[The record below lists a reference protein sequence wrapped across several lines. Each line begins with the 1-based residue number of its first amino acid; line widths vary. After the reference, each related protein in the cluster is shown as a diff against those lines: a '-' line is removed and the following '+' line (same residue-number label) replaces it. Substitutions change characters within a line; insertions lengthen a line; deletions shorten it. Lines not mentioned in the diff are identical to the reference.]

1 MNELIRSVFLSAF
14 GCSSGGVQN
23 DAAVLEIPLGRLAM
37 TTDSFVVQP
46 LEFPGGS
53 IGSLAVHGTVNDLAM
68 SGAEPLYLTAGFILE
83 EGLPL
88 EVLAR
93 VAQDMAAAA
102 RAAGVRIVTGD
113 TKVVERGKGDGS
125 YINTAGVGIVR
136 HGLEISPSSV
146 RPGDSVL
153 LSGDLGRHGMTIM
166 SLRAGLSF
174 GDGLE
179 SDSAPLHESVAAVI
193 RAGIPVHCLRDV
205 TRGGLTATL
214 SEIAESAGLTVK
226 LNEMSIPVRE
236 DVRSACG
243 LLGLDPLQV
252 ACEGRYLAVLPR
264 EHEEEALNLMRGCG
278 VSAGAC
284 VIGRVE
290 ELGTERLCALPG
302 ESAAGLVWG
311 TGCWEMVQ
319 EGVSLP
325 VPASGNAF
333 NAALAC
339 AWSWEAAFSSHSRAV
354 SRFFS
359 TPNPYRQMIPM
370 LYCSEA

>member
-1 MNELIRSVFLSAF
+1 
-14 GCSSGGVQN
+14 
-23 DAAVLEIPLGRLAM
+23 M

-93 VAQDMAAAA
+93 VARDMAAAA

-113 TKVVERGKGDGS
+113 TKVVERGKGDGI

-236 DVRSACG
+236 DVRAACG

-290 ELGTERLCALPG
+290 ELGTAPLLMTGLLGVERVLTMPSGMQLPRI
-302 ESAAGLVWG
+302 
-311 TGCWEMVQ
+311 C
-319 EGVSLP
+319 
-325 VPASGNAF
+325 
-333 NAALAC
+333 
-339 AWSWEAAFSSHSRAV
+339 
-354 SRFFS
+354 
-359 TPNPYRQMIPM
+359 
-370 LYCSEA
+370 

>member
-1 MNELIRSVFLSAF
+1 MFECPVPEPVSDRIQMAHGGGGRLMNELIRTVFLSAF
-14 GCSSGGVQN
+14 GCPSGGVQN
-23 DAAVLEIPLGRLAM
+23 DAAVLEVPPGRLAM

-113 TKVVERGKGDGS
+113 TKVVERGKGDGI

-193 RAGIPVHCLRDV
+193 RAGIPVHCLRD
-205 TRGGLTATL
+205 
-214 SEIAESAGLTVK
+214 
-226 LNEMSIPVRE
+226 
-236 DVRSACG
+236 
-243 LLGLDPLQV
+243 
-252 ACEGRYLAVLPR
+252 
-264 EHEEEALNLMRGCG
+264 
-278 VSAGAC
+278 
-284 VIGRVE
+284 
-290 ELGTERLCALPG
+290 
-302 ESAAGLVWG
+302 AAG
-311 TGCWEMVQ
+311 
-319 EGVSLP
+319 
-325 VPASGNAF
+325 
-333 NAALAC
+333 
-339 AWSWEAAFSSHSRAV
+339 
-354 SRFFS
+354 
-359 TPNPYRQMIPM
+359 
-370 LYCSEA
+370 

>member
-1 MNELIRSVFLSAF
+1 MFECPVPEPVSDRIQMAHGGGGRLMNDLIRSVFLEAF
-14 GCSSGGVQN
+14 GSPPGGVQN
-23 DAAVLEIPLGRLAM
+23 DAAVLDFPPGQLAM
-37 TTDSFVVQP
+37 TTDSFVVEP
-46 LEFPGGS
+46 LEFPGGT

-68 SGAEPLYLTAGFILE
+68 SGADPLYLTAGFILE

-93 VAQDMAAAA
+93 VVQNMAAAA

-113 TKVVERGKGDGS
+113 TKVVERGRGDGI
-125 YINTAGVGIVR
+125 YINTAGVGVVR

-174 GDGLE
+174 GDGLA
-179 SDSAPLHESVAAVI
+179 SDSAALHESVAALV

-214 SEIAESAGLTVK
+214 SEIAESSGLTVR

-236 DVRSACG
+236 DVRAACG

-252 ACEGRYLAVLPR
+252 ACEGRYLAILPR
-264 EHEEEALNLMRGCG
+264 EYEEEALRLMRGCA
-278 VSAGAC
+278 VSAGTC
-284 VIGRVE
+284 SIGRVE
-290 ELGTERLCALPG
+290 EFRTAPLLMTGRLGVERVLGMPSGMQLPRI
-302 ESAAGLVWG
+302 
-311 TGCWEMVQ
+311 C
-319 EGVSLP
+319 
-325 VPASGNAF
+325 
-333 NAALAC
+333 
-339 AWSWEAAFSSHSRAV
+339 
-354 SRFFS
+354 
-359 TPNPYRQMIPM
+359 
-370 LYCSEA
+370 